1 MVREIA
7 ERDDVIPILGEIF
20 REHGFSGTSLS
31 EITRRTGLGKG
42 SLYHFFPNGKKEMAE
57 AVLDNVS
64 TWFEV
69 NVYLPLREGNDPDSG
84 IKKMFKSVND
94 YFYSGKRI
102 CLVGAFALD
111 DTRDQF
117 ADEVSTYFTAWTSA
131 LTVALKRNGFSA
143 KAAKDNA
150 EDIVAGIQGALVLAR
165 SQDSPQVF
173 TRALKRLQ
181 KRLQNQVTD
190 LSGE

>member
-1 MVREIA
+1 M
-7 ERDDVIPILGEIF
+7 
-20 REHGFSGTSLS
+20 T
-31 EITRRTGLGKG
+31 KG
-42 SLYHFFPNGKKEMAE
+42 
-57 AVLDNVS
+57 
-64 TWFEV
+64 
-69 NVYLPLREGNDPDSG
+69 
-84 IKKMFKSVND
+84 
-94 YFYSGKRI
+94 
-102 CLVGAFALD
+102 GAD
-111 DTRDQF
+111 W
-117 ADEVSTYFTAWTSA
+117 STSA